1 MIVRAN
7 WMRDNRNTSSI
18 CHFLL
23 TLTYRADASYPAGGP
38 TRRTASPSG
47 TSIAVTNASVAV
59 LYRRFRDAVVQG
71 MDNHA
76 VCAAERLSLAVRH
89 DGHPIPE
96 PEVQGRAAV
105 EGELAFHGARKH
117 VSSDAGGTGERINL
131 DLLEWLDPG
140 RGEKVGAY

>member
-7 WMRDNRNTSSI
+7 WMRDSRNTSSI

-23 TLTYRADASYPAGGP
+23 SLTYRADASCPAGD
-38 TRRTASPSG
+38 RRHERFICCFVPE
-47 TSIAVTNASVAV
+47 
-59 LYRRFRDAVVQG
+59 RFRDAVVHG
-71 MDNHA
+71 IDNHA
-76 VCAAERLSLAVRH
+76 VCAAERLFLAVRH

-105 EGELAFHGARKH
+105 EGELAFRGARKH

-131 DLLEWLDPG
+131 DLLERLDPG
-140 RGEKVGAY
+140 RSDKVGPYQARAVR